1 MERHH
6 PQTRVRAWV
15 FTTQNTLPAFEG
27 LCRGRFPS
35 ENNVTYAKWQ
45 RESGDR
51 THQDHIQGYV
61 IFKNP
66 VSKPSLCFAS
76 HWEPRKG
83 SHTQADT
90 YVEKVD
96 TRVDGPWMVGIPP
109 QQGARNDLA
118 TLKEDIDKGMPT
130 EEIWNI
136 HFTNMLRYR
145 KGLSEYIGRR
155 FQHVE
160 STPKVTVI
168 VGRTGVGKSKYA
180 NEKMPRAYWKFNG
193 MWWDGYDGE
202 TEVII
207 DEFYGWIPYTTMLR
221 LMDRYKY
228 RVEYKGGST
237 NWNAKDI
244 IITSNNCITQWYDW
258 NKCKIEPFL
267 RRITS
272 FLYIEKTGIEIQTT
286 DFERFKALCKT
297 NN

>member
-118 TLKEDIDKGMPT
+118 TLKEDIDKEKDYLNISDEDFNMWNQHLKSPSLWDELELERASMRMRRCQGHIGSLTECGGMAMT
-130 EEIWNI
+130 EKRRLSLTNFTDGYHTPPCYALWTDINI
-136 HFTNMLRYR
+136 
-145 KGLSEYIGRR
+145 
-155 FQHVE
+155 E
-160 STPKVTVI
+160 SNTKEDQQTGTPKT
-168 VGRTGVGKSKYA
+168 
-180 NEKMPRAYWKFNG
+180 
-193 MWWDGYDGE
+193 
-202 TEVII
+202 
-207 DEFYGWIPYTTMLR
+207 
-221 LMDRYKY
+221 
-228 RVEYKGGST
+228 
-237 NWNAKDI
+237 
-244 IITSNNCITQWYDW
+244 
-258 NKCKIEPFL
+258 
-267 RRITS
+267 
-272 FLYIEKTGIEIQTT
+272 
-286 DFERFKALCKT
+286 
-297 NN
+297 